1 MKSINLLSYGI
12 NKKTQITRTLFI
24 AITSFLFIFCEN
36 QETYENK
43 ILSFELDPI
52 TNDTINVTTP
62 KGKQGRW
69 FIKTDCAAGLP
80 KIPKDSIKGIDSTLK
95 AEIVFQ
101 PAVLSVGRYMDD
113 KKHGTWTYYN
123 EDGSVNKME
132 VYQDGKLIA
141 NQ

>member
-1 MKSINLLSYGI
+1 MKSLSAFLIVTSSCFFSACESQEDYE
-12 NKKTQITRTLFI
+12 KT
-24 AITSFLFIFCEN
+24 
-36 QETYENK
+36 
-43 ILSFELDPI
+43 ILSFEIDSI
-52 TNDTINVTTP
+52 THDTINVTTP

-80 KIPKDSIKGIDSTLK
+80 KIPKDSIKGIDSSLK

-101 PAVLSVGRYMDD
+101 PAVLIVGRYVDD
-113 KKHGTWTYYN
+113 KKNGTWTYYN

-132 VYQDGKLIA
+132 IYQDGKLID

>member
-1 MKSINLLSYGI
+1 LNASKQKISTLVAMKVFNSLVVCLISL
-12 NKKTQITRTLFI
+12 
-24 AITSFLFIFCEN
+24 LFIFCES
-36 QETYENK
+36 QESYENTK
-43 ILSFELDPI
+43 LSFELDPV

-80 KIPKDSIKGIDSTLK
+80 KIPKDSIKGIDSSLK

-101 PAVLSVGRYMDD
+101 PAVLIVGRYVDD

-132 VYQDGKLIA
+132 VYQNGKLIG

>member
-1 MKSINLLSYGI
+1 MKSLSVFLIVTSSCFFSACESQEDYE
-12 NKKTQITRTLFI
+12 KTIV
-24 AITSFLFIFCEN
+24 
-36 QETYENK
+36 
-43 ILSFELDPI
+43 SFEIDSI
-52 TNDTINVTTP
+52 THDTINVTTP

-101 PAVLSVGRYMDD
+101 PAVLIVGRYVDD

-132 VYQDGKLIA
+132 IYQDGKLIN

>member
-1 MKSINLLSYGI
+1 MKSLNAFLIVTFSCFFSACESQEDYE
-12 NKKTQITRTLFI
+12 KT
-24 AITSFLFIFCEN
+24 
-36 QETYENK
+36 
-43 ILSFELDPI
+43 ILSFEIDSI
-52 TNDTINVTTP
+52 THDTINVTTP

-101 PAVLSVGRYMDD
+101 PAVLIVGRYVDD

-132 VYQDGKLIA
+132 IYQDGKLID

>member
-1 MKSINLLSYGI
+1 MMRGVFILIIPILFLS
-12 NKKTQITRTLFI
+12 
-24 AITSFLFIFCEN
+24 CEN
-36 QETYENK
+36 QESYENTK
-43 ILSFELDPI
+43 LSFELDPV

-80 KIPKDSIKGIDSTLK
+80 EIPKDSIKGIDSTLK

-101 PAVLSVGRYMDD
+101 PSVLIVGRYVDD

-132 VYQDGKLIA
+132 VYQNGKLIG

>member
-1 MKSINLLSYGI
+1 MKSLSAFLIVTSSCFFSGCESQEDYE
-12 NKKTQITRTLFI
+12 KTIV
-24 AITSFLFIFCEN
+24 
-36 QETYENK
+36 
-43 ILSFELDPI
+43 SFEIDSI
-52 TNDTINVTTP
+52 THDTINVSTP

-80 KIPKDSIKGIDSTLK
+80 KIPKDSINGIDSKLK

-101 PAVLSVGRYMDD
+101 PAVLIVGRYVDD

-132 VYQDGKLIA
+132 IYQDGKLID